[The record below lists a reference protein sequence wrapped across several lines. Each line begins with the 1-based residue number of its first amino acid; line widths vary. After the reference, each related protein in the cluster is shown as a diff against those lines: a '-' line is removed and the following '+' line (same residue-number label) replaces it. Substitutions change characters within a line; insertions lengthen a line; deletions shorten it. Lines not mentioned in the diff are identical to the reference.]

1 MKVMSLLR
9 VSACIYHASS
19 FFCVNDV
26 FYHRTDFRSE
36 DSNLVF
42 QVGSPN
48 SSQNA
53 VPSYSK
59 LLIIRDPFSI
69 PTFVRRSFFEMS
81 SLHPQQ
87 LLRVF
92 CI

>member
-9 VSACIYHASS
+9 VSAD
-19 FFCVNDV
+19 FRVNDV

-53 VPSYSK
+53 VPSYSE
-59 LLIIRDPFSI
+59 LLIIRDPFRI
-69 PTFVRRSFFEMS
+69 PTFVRRFFFEMS

-87 LLRVF
+87 LLPVF
-92 CI
+92 CS